1 MSRRNL
7 WRDHATRRHVPGG
20 DGAGLAGHADR
31 SRRDRQHCEVIGF
44 FAMMFSL
51 ILDESST
58 AWGRQLG
65 VDALDA
71 RRAPVAERYRR
82 AW

>member
-1 MSRRNL
+1 M
-7 WRDHATRRHVPGG
+7 
-20 DGAGLAGHADR
+20 
-31 SRRDRQHCEVIGF
+31 IGF

-51 ILDESST
+51 ILDEFST

-65 VDALDA
+65 FDALDA

>member
-1 MSRRNL
+1 
-7 WRDHATRRHVPGG
+7 
-20 DGAGLAGHADR
+20 
-31 SRRDRQHCEVIGF
+31 VIGF